1 MLSKYTIHMKSV
13 LITGG
18 NGNIAKMIKN
28 NLSSEFNI
36 TCITR
41 NDFDMIDT
49 KSVSTYLSNNHFDIL
64 IHTAIIGGRRTKE
77 ETADVVYK
85 NLLMFENMMMFS
97 HKFQLIINFDS
108 GAIYDRSTDIYC
120 REESELLSIP
130 TDYYGFSKY
139 LIYKRSLQYK
149 NVVNF
154 RIFNIFHLNEE
165 PDRFI
170 KSCLLAK
177 KNGTNVTIFQ
187 DKYFDFM
194 YEDDFIRIVRHYINN
209 FSNELPKTFNLSYTN
224 KCKLSEIALMIINNK
239 SQIEV
244 IEGSCSNNYCGD
256 GNMLENLCIGL
267 DGLETGL
274 KKYEELFLS

>member
-1 MLSKYTIHMKSV
+1 MQKI

-18 NGNIAKMIKN
+18 NGNLAKMIKTQ
-28 NLSSEFNI
+28 LSSEFDI

-41 NDFDMIDT
+41 NDFDMLDP
-49 KSVSTYLSNNHFDIL
+49 KAVSNYFSNSNNIVDVL
-64 IHTAIIGGRRTKE
+64 IHTAISGGRRGKE
-77 ETADVVYK
+77 ETGEVVYQ
-85 NLLMFENMMMFS
+85 NLLMFENIMLFS

-120 REESELLSIP
+120 KKESELLSVP

-165 PDRFI
+165 PNRFI

-209 FSNELPKTFNLSYTN
+209 FSNNLPKTINLSYTN
-224 KCKLSEIALMIINNK
+224 KYKLSELALMLINNK
-239 SQIEV
+239 DQIE
-244 IEGSCSNNYCGD
+244 IIDSSCSNNYCGD

-274 KKYEELFLS
+274 KKYEELFLV

>member
-1 MLSKYTIHMKSV
+1 MKSI

-18 NGNIAKMIKN
+18 NGNLAKMIKTQ
-28 NLSSEFNI
+28 LSSEFKI

-41 NDFDMIDT
+41 NEFDILDT
-49 KSVSTYLSNNHFDIL
+49 KAVSNYLSNSNNNFDVL
-64 IHTAIIGGRRTKE
+64 IHTAISGGRRGKE
-77 ETADVVYK
+77 ETGEVVYQ
-85 NLLMFENMMMFS
+85 NLLMFENIMLFS

-120 REESELLSIP
+120 KKETDLLSIP
-130 TDYYGFSKY
+130 VDYYGFSKY
-139 LIYKRSLQYK
+139 LIYKRSLQHK

-165 PDRFI
+165 PNRFI

-177 KNGTNVTIFQ
+177 KNGTNITIFQ
-187 DKYFDFM
+187 DKFFDFM

-209 FSNELPKTFNLSYTN
+209 FSNNLPKTFNLSYTN
-224 KCKLSEIALMIINNK
+224 KYKLSEIALMIINNK
-239 SQIEV
+239 DQIE
-244 IEGSCSNNYCGD
+244 IIDGSCSNNYCGN
-256 GNMLENLCIGL
+256 GNMLDNLCIGL
-267 DGLETGL
+267 NGLESGL

>member
-1 MLSKYTIHMKSV
+1 MKTI

-18 NGNIAKMIKN
+18 NGNLAKMIKT

-41 NDFDMIDT
+41 NDFDILDT
-49 KSVSTYLSNNHFDIL
+49 KAVSYYLSNNNFDVL
-64 IHTAIIGGRRTKE
+64 IHTAISGGRRGKE
-77 ETADVVYK
+77 ETGEVVYQ

-97 HKFQLIINFDS
+97 HRFQLIINFDS
-108 GAIYDRSTDIYC
+108 GAIYDRSSDIYC

-130 TDYYGFSKY
+130 VDYYGFSKY
-139 LIYKRSLQYK
+139 LIYKRSLQDK

-154 RIFNIFHLNEE
+154 RIFNVCHLNEE
-165 PDRFI
+165 PNRFI

-187 DKYFDFM
+187 DKYFDFI

-209 FSNELPKTFNLSYTN
+209 FSKKLPKTINLSYIN
-224 KCKLSEIALMIINNK
+224 KYKLSEIALMIINNK
-239 SQIEV
+239 EQIE
-244 IEGSCSNNYCGD
+244 IIDGSCSNNYCGD

-274 KKYEELFLS
+274 KKYEVLFLA

>member
-1 MLSKYTIHMKSV
+1 MKTV

-18 NGNIAKMIKN
+18 NGNLAKMIKT
-28 NLSSEFNI
+28 NLSSEFDI

-41 NDFDMIDT
+41 NDFDMLDT
-49 KSVSTYLSNNHFDIL
+49 KSVSTYLSNSNNHFDVL
-64 IHTAIIGGRRTKE
+64 IHTAISGGRRGKE

-85 NLLMFENMMMFS
+85 NLLMFENIMLFA

-120 REESELLSIP
+120 REETELLNFP

-154 RIFNIFHLNEE
+154 RIFNIFHSNEE

-209 FSNELPKTFNLSYTN
+209 FSNNLPKTFNLSYTN
-224 KCKLSEIALMIINNK
+224 KYKLSEIALMIINNK
-239 SQIEV
+239 PQIDIV
-244 IEGSCSNNYCGD
+244 DGSCSNNYCGD
-256 GNMLENLCIGL
+256 GNTLENLCLHL
-267 DGLETGL
+267 DGLETSL
-274 KKYEELFLS
+274 KKYEELFFS